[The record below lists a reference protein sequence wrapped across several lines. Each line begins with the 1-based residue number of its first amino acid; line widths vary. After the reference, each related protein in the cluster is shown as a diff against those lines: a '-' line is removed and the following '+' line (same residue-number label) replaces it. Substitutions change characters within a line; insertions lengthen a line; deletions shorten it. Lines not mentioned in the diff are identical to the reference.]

1 MRGIRPEKER
11 REEKI
16 PLSTATSSRP
26 LSTMRTEEQDG
37 FSSAWSGSRKNG
49 ERRQRKKKAIFI
61 FVMIWR
67 KGEIE
72 EAL

>member
-1 MRGIRPEKER
+1 
-11 REEKI
+11 
-16 PLSTATSSRP
+16 
-26 LSTMRTEEQDG
+26 MRTEEQDG